1 MAPCA
6 GKVAA
11 PTTARAK
18 QIKLGPPPGD
28 ADRLLLNQ
36 TITQKGFE
44 FYQAFTNQW
53 SDPQRGNYLVI
64 VKEMPARGR
73 AIQLTV
79 ELNGNEV
86 MDRTLIP
93 NHQALTELARA
104 AAEYVI
110 GSIDRQGGGQLQ
122 QTAQPELRA
131 YGY

>member
-1 MAPCA
+1 
-6 GKVAA
+6 
-11 PTTARAK
+11 
-18 QIKLGPPPGD
+18 
-28 ADRLLLNQ
+28 
-36 TITQKGFE
+36 
-44 FYQAFTNQW
+44 
-53 SDPQRGNYLVI
+53 
-64 VKEMPARGR
+64 MPARGR